1 MLETN
6 KVSSDSVLEEKQRV
20 TSAGIKK
27 LKKALNF
34 FSFVGPVYLVFIA
47 IVLVPFIMGIYYSF
61 TDWNGITGHIKMVG
75 LENYKYIFKDDLAFI
90 ASFKLTAKYT
100 LIAVILTN
108 IVGFGLALLVT
119 QALKSRNILRTIF
132 FMPNLIGGLLLGF
145 IWQFIFNQGLISLG
159 STLKLKFLE
168 TAMLGTANGAFWA
181 IVIVAVWQGA
191 GYIMVIYVAALQ
203 GVPNDLI
210 EAAKID
216 GANRFQVLK
225 KITIPMVAPAVT
237 VCLFLTIS
245 WSFKI
250 FDTNL
255 SLTGGGPFGSTEM
268 LAYNIYK
275 EAFTNNNFGIGE
287 AKAIV
292 FFVVVSII
300 TVVQVYLSKK
310 REVEM

>member
-6 KVSSDSVLEEKQRV
+6 KVSSVSKIKSNNKTKITQN
-20 TSAGIKK
+20 KK
-27 LKKALNF
+27 LKKSLSF
-34 FSFVGPVYLVFIA
+34 LSFVGPVYLVFAA

-75 LENYKYIFKDDLAFI
+75 LENYKYIFKEDLAFI
-90 ASFKLTAKYT
+90 QSFKLTVKYT
-100 LIAVILTN
+100 LYAVILTN

-119 QALKSRNILRTIF
+119 QALKTRNILRTIF

-159 STLKLKFLE
+159 SILKIKLLE

-181 IVIVAVWQGA
+181 IIIVAVWQGA

-203 GVPNDLI
+203 GVPSDLI
-210 EAAKID
+210 EAAKVD
-216 GANRFQVLK
+216 GASRFQVLR
-225 KITIPMVAPAVT
+225 KITIPMVAPAIT

-287 AKAIV
+287 AKAII
-292 FFVVVSII
+292 FFVVVAVI
-300 TVVQVYLSKK
+300 TMVQVYLSKK

>member
-6 KVSSDSVLEEKQRV
+6 KVSSVSKIKSNNKTKITQK
-20 TSAGIKK
+20 KK
-27 LKKALNF
+27 LMRSLSF
-34 FSFVGPVYLVFIA
+34 LSFVGPVYLVFAA

-75 LENYKYIFKDDLAFI
+75 LENYKYIFKEDIAFKN
-90 ASFKLTAKYT
+90 SFKLTTKYT
-100 LIAVILTN
+100 LYAVILTN

-119 QALKSRNILRTIF
+119 QALKTRNILRTIF

-159 STLKLKFLE
+159 SILKIKLLE

-181 IVIVAVWQGA
+181 IIIVAVWQGA

-203 GVPNDLI
+203 GVPSDLI
-210 EAAKID
+210 EAAKVD
-216 GANRFQVLK
+216 GASRFQVLR
-225 KITIPMVAPAVT
+225 KITIPMVAPAIT

-287 AKAIV
+287 AKAII
-292 FFVVVSII
+292 FFVVVAVI
-300 TVVQVYLSKK
+300 TMVQVYLSKK

>member
-6 KVSSDSVLEEKQRV
+6 NVSGVVVVEKDKK
-20 TSAGIKK
+20 TKKSLKK
-27 LKKALNF
+27 LKNAFNF
-34 FSFVGPVYLVFIA
+34 LSFVGPVYLVFAA
-47 IVLVPFIMGIYYSF
+47 IVIVPFFMGVYYSF
-61 TDWNGITGHIKMVG
+61 TDWNGITGQIKMTG
-75 LENYKYIFKDDLAFI
+75 LDNYKYIFKEDLAFKN
-90 ASFKLTAKYT
+90 AFKLTAKYT
-100 LIAVILTN
+100 LVAVILTN
-108 IVGFGLALLVT
+108 IIGFGLALLVT
-119 QALKSRNILRTIF
+119 QALKTRNILRTIF
-132 FMPNLIGGLLLGF
+132 FMPNLIGGLLLGY

-159 STLKLKFLE
+159 SVLKINFLE

-203 GVPNDLI
+203 GVPSELI
-210 EAAKID
+210 EAAKVD
-216 GANRFQVLK
+216 GANRFQVLR

-255 SLTGGGPFGSTEM
+255 SLTEGGPFGSTEM
-268 LAYNIYK
+268 LAINIYK
-275 EAFTNNNFGIGE
+275 EAFTNNNYGIGE

-292 FFVVVSII
+292 FFLVVAAI
-300 TVVQVYLSKK
+300 TIVQVYLSKK

>member
-6 KVSSDSVLEEKQRV
+6 KVSRV
-20 TSAGIKK
+20 SKIKSNQKKNKMLRKK
-27 LKKALNF
+27 LNKSFNF
-34 FSFVGPVYLVFIA
+34 LSFVGPVYLVFAA
-47 IVLVPFIMGIYYSF
+47 IVIVPFIMGIYYSF

-75 LENYKYIFKDDLAFI
+75 LENYQYIFKEDLAFR
-90 ASFKLTAKYT
+90 AAFRLTAKYT
-100 LIAVILTN
+100 LYAVILTN

-119 QALKSRNILRTIF
+119 QALKTSNILRTIF

-159 STLKLKFLE
+159 STLKIKFLE
-168 TAMLGTANGAFWA
+168 TAMLGTADGAFWA
-181 IVIVAVWQGA
+181 IIIVAVWQGA

-203 GVPNDLI
+203 GVPSELI
-210 EAAKID
+210 EAAKVD
-216 GANRFQVLK
+216 GASRFQVLR
-225 KITIPMVAPAVT
+225 KITIPMVAPAIT
-237 VCLFLTIS
+237 ICLFLTIS

-268 LAYNIYK
+268 LAFNIYK

-292 FFVVVSII
+292 FFVVVAAI

>member
-1 MLETN
+1 MLEIN
-6 KVSSDSVLEEKQRV
+6 KKVEVPVIQRTKSQKSVLRNV
-20 TSAGIKK
+20 RN
-27 LKKALNF
+27 ALNF
-34 FSFVGPVYLVFIA
+34 LSFVGPVYLVFAA
-47 IVLVPFIMGIYYSF
+47 IVLVPFFMGIYYSF
-61 TDWNGITGHIKMVG
+61 TDWNGITGHMKMVG
-75 LENYKYIFKDDLAFI
+75 FENYKYIFKEDPSFMN
-90 ASFKLTAKYT
+90 SFKLTAKYT
-100 LIAVILTN
+100 IIAVILTN
-108 IVGFGLALLVT
+108 LIGFGLALLVT
-119 QALKSRNILRTIF
+119 QSLKTRNILRTIF

-159 STLKLKFLE
+159 SILKIKFLE
-168 TAMLGTANGAFWA
+168 TAMLGTAGGAFWA
-181 IVIVAVWQGA
+181 IIIVAVWQGA

-203 GVPNDLI
+203 GVPSELI
-210 EAAKID
+210 EAAKVD
-216 GANRFQVLK
+216 GASRFQVLR

-292 FFVVVSII
+292 FFVVVAII
-300 TVVQVYLSKK
+300 TIIQVSLSKK